1 MCGFD
6 LEMFLSNFCSLAQ
19 RFTKA
24 PRLNV
29 NSICNTFFGIQK
41 LIKSISDIF
50 LISETKIDDTSKV
63 TKVLGKTEMPLEDDF
78 PFTTMNSLKN
88 CLPNTFIEILSLNLR
103 ILNSKSLIIGT
114 YKPPSQNKPT
124 YTSEFLKITYI
135 LLLSL

>member
-1 MCGFD
+1 MQN
-6 LEMFLSNFCSLAQ
+6 L
-19 RFTKA
+19 K
-24 PRLNV
+24 
-29 NSICNTFFGIQK
+29 
-41 LIKSISDIF
+41 
-50 LISETKIDDTSKV
+50 SKV
-63 TKVLGKTEMPLEDDF
+63 TKVLGKTEMSLEDDF
-78 PFTTMNSLKN
+78 PFTTMKSLKN